1 MATRRLVNVS
11 VKNVS
16 AVDSPA
22 NRRRWLIVK
31 AAAPKSENEKQ
42 RVAIGKTAW
51 TTAYVNDL
59 PDSAFAVISPGGEKD
74 DEGKTVP
81 RSLRHL
87 PYRNADGEID
97 LPHLRNALARLNQ
110 IEASEADKA
119 RARRTLL
126 AAARASGIEAAEK
139 MEHPMTFDDAM
150 LRRRINGL
158 LAALGDHFGAL
169 TETLYS
175 VLESTDE
182 DKPAS
187 MRTAIQDF
195 TAAVAASL
203 PVMMAELLDQSVEK
217 IGRKISA
224 TRLEKLR
231 TLYKTLGE
239 IIAEAEGERHM
250 EKQTKPDA
258 GALARMGQ
266 QIAAMF
272 GRVLG
277 ADEAAVT
284 ALEKAAAGTP
294 EAPIPEAVQTEL
306 AKAKADADE
315 LRKTNIDLA
324 ARLEKAEAATK
335 AATDAA
341 AKLAEAE
348 ALRKFADEVSG
359 YKAIGVDPAKDAAIL
374 KAIEERVGQEA
385 ADRIRELWKA
395 QLAQQNAATLMGEIG
410 ATGAGNAP
418 ADTAAGEVASRV
430 DAALAKS
437 ERLTRDE
444 AMRQVFAADPALYER
459 YRRETLVRV

>member
-1 MATRRLVNVS
+1 
-11 VKNVS
+11 
-16 AVDSPA
+16 
-22 NRRRWLIVK
+22 
-31 AAAPKSENEKQ
+31 
-42 RVAIGKTAW
+42 
-51 TTAYVNDL
+51 
-59 PDSAFAVISPGGEKD
+59 
-74 DEGKTVP
+74 
-81 RSLRHL
+81 
-87 PYRNADGEID
+87 
-97 LPHLRNALARLNQ
+97 
-110 IEASEADKA
+110 
-119 RARRTLL
+119 
-126 AAARASGIEAAEK
+126 
-139 MEHPMTFDDAM
+139 
-150 LRRRINGL
+150 
-158 LAALGDHFGAL
+158 
-169 TETLYS
+169 

-217 IGRKISA
+217 VGRKISA

-335 AATDAA
+335 AAADAA